1 MPTYETIG
9 TMFRMRRDDEG
20 LSQPELAAQTGVGVS
35 TISRLERDES
45 VPRAMNLAKLA
56 MVLRIDPGQ
65 LENFGEDAAADILR
79 GSLTED
85 QRSIRVAFSTLVDA
99 EITLTKLGFNVTL
112 AMDDDRLVL
121 TCEPRTPGNGDAV
134 ATKSAL
140 QRERVQARHPTGERI
155 RTDS

>member
-1 MPTYETIG
+1 MPTYESIG
-9 TMFRMRRDDEG
+9 TMFRVRRDDEK

-56 MVLRIDPGQ
+56 LVLNIDPEQ

-85 QRSIRVAFSTLVDA
+85 QRSIRVALTTLVDA
-99 EITLTKLGFNVTL
+99 ELTLTKLGFNVTL
-112 AMDDDRLVL
+112 SMDDDTLVL
-121 TCEPRTPGNGDAV
+121 TCAPRPTDSGESA
-134 ATKSAL
+134 AKQSAL
-140 QRERVQARHPTGERI
+140 PKRGDGTEAT
-155 RTDS
+155 TK